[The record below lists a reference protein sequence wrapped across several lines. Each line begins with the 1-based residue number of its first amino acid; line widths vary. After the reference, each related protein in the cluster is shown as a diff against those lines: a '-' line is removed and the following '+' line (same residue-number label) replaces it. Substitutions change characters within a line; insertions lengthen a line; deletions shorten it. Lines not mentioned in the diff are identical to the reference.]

1 VVKPLY
7 DTTILIDFLVGREQA
22 RAEFSRHSERAISVM
37 TWMEVTIG
45 AGPQD
50 DVATRLFHQS
60 FAVIAIDEAIREQ
73 AVQMRRARKIKLPDA
88 IILASAQAHGLTLV
102 TRNTRDFSEGDPNV
116 HVPYT
121 I

>member
-1 VVKPLY
+1 MKPLY
-7 DTTILIDFLVGREQA
+7 DTNIPIDFLVGREQA

-37 TWMEVTIG
+37 TWMEITIG
-45 AGPQD
+45 ASPQD
-50 DVATRLFHQS
+50 DIATRLFHQS

-88 IILASAQAHGLTLV
+88 IILASAEVHGLALV
-102 TRNTRDFSEGDPNV
+102 TRNTRDFSAGDPNV

>member
-1 VVKPLY
+1 MKPLY
-7 DTTILIDFLVGREQA
+7 DTNILIDFLVGREQA
-22 RAEFSRHSERAISVM
+22 RAEFSRHSERAISVI

-45 AGPQD
+45 ASPQD
-50 DVATRLFHQS
+50 DVATRLFLQS

-73 AVQMRRARKIKLPDA
+73 AVQVRRARRINLPDA

-102 TRNTRDFSEGDPNV
+102 TRNARDFSADDPNV

>member
-1 VVKPLY
+1 MKPLY

-22 RAEFSRHSERAISVM
+22 RAEFSRHSERAISM
-37 TWMEVTIG
+37 ITWMEVTIG
-45 AGPQD
+45 ASPQD
-50 DVATRLFHQS
+50 DVATRLFLQS

-73 AVQMRRARKIKLPDA
+73 AGRARRIKLPDA
-88 IILASAQAHGLTLV
+88 IILASVEVHGLALV
-102 TRNTRDFSEGDPNV
+102 TRNTRDFSAGDPNV